1 MTTGNIRSITAV
13 FLPAGLLFFWYNIY
27 EGWDT
32 DRRGLAQD
40 WIGKYIQNTDTQ
52 ENALPWRRGWILLN
66 VSSGLNPDLAQ
77 EQS

>member
-1 MTTGNIRSITAV
+1 MTTGNTRTITAV

-40 WIGKYIQNTDTQ
+40 WIGNTS
-52 ENALPWRRGWILLN
+52 GILTPRETLCPGA
-66 VSSGLNPDLAQ
+66 VAGS
-77 EQS
+77 